1 MPRSGAGPAVTS
13 RRRRRHSPDGASG
26 GGRHGAA
33 KPHGFVVVLVA
44 VGALATGCSAVSKI
58 KQAVHNVEGNKA
70 TIDSFSQNL

>member
-1 MPRSGAGPAVTS
+1 MAQRS
-13 RRRRRHSPDGASG
+13 RM
-26 GGRHGAA
+26 
-33 KPHGFVVVLVA
+33 GFVVVLVA